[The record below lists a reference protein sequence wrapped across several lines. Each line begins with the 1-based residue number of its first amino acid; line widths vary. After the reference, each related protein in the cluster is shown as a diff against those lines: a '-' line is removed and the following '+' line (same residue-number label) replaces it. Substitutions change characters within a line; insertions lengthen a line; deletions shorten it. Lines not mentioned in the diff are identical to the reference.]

1 MAGRDELRD
10 WLTRKRDHM
19 KITRLAAPA
28 ALLAL
33 LAAGCAGPAMYV
45 TAGDPVLRT
54 CQAASVQDIASL
66 QSIVD
71 EANSTNDSSMGG
83 EGIEMSAGQISSLQ
97 QAAVKYRLLAAQ
109 VPAHPG
115 FAAALRNEAQEF
127 MVATS
132 DNGLTTNSVAIAVDK
147 FAGQIQGDCGSFT
160 VGTAPQ
166 AGKPG
171 PGFDWGLFWLVT
183 GGYLAMTL
191 IASYVIAYGQR
202 SRRRKK
208 RLAPAQIFWLSMVW
222 WVTIFTA
229 LGAAY
234 RQSIASA
241 TLTRD
246 EKKDDRLAALAKENA
261 RLEVQLRKP
270 LP

>member
-1 MAGRDELRD
+1 MN
-10 WLTRKRDHM
+10 
-19 KITRLAAPA
+19 KIIPG
-28 ALLAL
+28 LLAL
-33 LAAGCAGPAMYV
+33 ALAGFLAAGCASAIYV
-45 TAGDPVLRT
+45 SAGDPVLRI
-54 CQAASVQDIASL
+54 CQSASVQANTDL
-66 QSIVD
+66 QTTVD
-71 EANSTNDSSMGG
+71 DAGGGYSMT
-83 EGIEMSAGQISSLQ
+83 SD
-97 QAAVKYRLLAAQ
+97 QAAALRHAAADYRVLAGETSHRA
-109 VPAHPG
+109 

-171 PGFDWGLFWLVT
+171 PGFNWGPVWFWAGIYVM
-183 GGYLAMTL
+183 MTL
-191 IASYVIAYGQR
+191 FGGWLIAFAQR
-202 SRRRKK
+202 SKPRGK
-208 RLAPAQIFWLSMVW
+208 RLKPAEIFWLSLVW
-222 WVTIFTA
+222 WVTIF
-229 LGAAY
+229 GAIGQAY
-234 RQSIASA
+234 SHTIASM